1 MNAKSPNRQLFS
13 LLRESVNSCVVNPVI
28 LFPFATIAF
37 IQLLVIE
44 IIYFSP
50 RFPLVRFFGPVIRR
64 LEGEIYLHYP
74 HSFMILPKWFQ
85 IAQYFIYIFIG
96 SFLTAVAIAI
106 IANLNSSKKTNL
118 SSAAR
123 ETLPQYVH
131 IALAAIITFA
141 VFYGLTGILG
151 LIVRRAV
158 QIQSQTGI
166 FYVIKAIV
174 LYGLPYYNLL
184 IGVLV
189 TTVFAFV
196 FPAIVIDRKKIV
208 PALLINF
215 RYLWKSF
222 WFLFVVILIPTLFY
236 VPVLLLRNNFGSSM
250 DMTFQ
255 ELKLALM
262 VLSVLVMLFID
273 AAIYTA
279 LATYYLMKKEAQ

>member
-1 MNAKSPNRQLFS
+1 MNVKSPNRQLFS
-13 LLRESVNSCVVNPVI
+13 LLRESVNSYVVNPVI

-50 RFPLVRFFGPVIRR
+50 RFPLVRFFGPMIQR
-64 LEGEIYLHYP
+64 LEGEAYLHYP
-74 HSFMILPKWFQ
+74 NNFMILPKWFQ

-106 IANLNSSKKTNL
+106 IANLNSNKKTNF
-118 SSAAR
+118 SSAVR

-141 VFYGLTGILG
+141 VFYGLTGVLG

-158 QIQSQTGI
+158 QIKSQTGI

-208 PALLINF
+208 PALLVNF

-255 ELKLALM
+255 ELKPALM
-262 VLSVLVMLFID
+262 VLSVLAMLFID